1 MLTKI
6 TKKRK
11 KKNHKRKQKKNTEKK
26 QNKITISQICCWGLR
41 WFVA

>member
-6 TKKRK
+6 TVKKEK
-11 KKNHKRKQKKNTEKK
+11 KITKENKKIQKK

-41 WFVA
+41 WSVA